1 MYKLH
6 IFLQFEPVF
15 STSVG
20 SYSSETGAIF
30 GLQLEAVCCK
40 VIFEKHLRQIPK
52 ALCDAKGFC
61 FMHYSEMHNKVLRR
75 WLALSYC
82 LYCLRLAAL
91 YHFILHSTIQT
102 LLYFEP
108 LLYFE
113 RHNRRHWQYQCATI
127 RN

>member
-1 MYKLH
+1 MAVQSCRMYKLH

-52 ALCDAKGFC
+52 AHCDAKGYC
-61 FMHYSEMHNKVLRR
+61 FMHDKHHYFLND
-75 WLALSYC
+75 
-82 LYCLRLAAL
+82 
-91 YHFILHSTIQT
+91 TIGDIGNINA
-102 LLYFEP
+102 P
-108 LLYFE
+108 PSGIK
-113 RHNRRHWQYQCATI
+113 A
-127 RN
+127 